1 MPGLSIVI
9 PAYNEEAN
17 VAEAIRR
24 VSGVAQNL
32 GMDYEI
38 IVVNDGS
45 RDRTGDIVRD
55 LLPSVPNLKLVEHYP
70 NRGYGGSLWAGF
82 AAAAKEL
89 ITFIPSDNQ
98 YDFNEIRLLVDKLTP
113 DVALV
118 SGWRANDSD
127 NIVRKIN
134 RWGWNLVIRI
144 LFGYLLRDIDCG
156 FKVFR
161 RRVLDVI
168 HIESSGAMIDTE
180 MLAQMRARG
189 YRVAEV
195 PVRHLPR
202 LAGSPTGANLKV
214 VARAFR
220 DLFRF
225 RWRLWRELRDEKRA
239 ARTSLKP

>member
-1 MPGLSIVI
+1 MPSLSIVM

-17 VAEAIRR
+17 IEEAVRR
-24 VSGVAQNL
+24 VSGAAQNL
-32 GMDYEI
+32 GTDYEI

-45 RDRTGDIVRD
+45 RDRTGGNARR
-55 LLPSVPNLKLVEHYP
+55 LLPSIPNLKLVEHYP
-70 NRGYGGSLWAGF
+70 NRGYGGSLRAGF
-82 AAAAKEL
+82 AAATKEL

-113 DVALV
+113 DVVLV
-118 SGWRANDSD
+118 SGWRANDED
-127 NIVRKIN
+127 NVMRKIN
-134 RWGWNLVIRI
+134 RWGWNLIIRI

-168 HIESSGAMIDTE
+168 HIESNGAMIDTE
-180 MLAQMRARG
+180 MLAQLRARG

-195 PVRHLPR
+195 PVTHLPR

-225 RWRLWRELRDEKRA
+225 RWRLWCELRAEKRA